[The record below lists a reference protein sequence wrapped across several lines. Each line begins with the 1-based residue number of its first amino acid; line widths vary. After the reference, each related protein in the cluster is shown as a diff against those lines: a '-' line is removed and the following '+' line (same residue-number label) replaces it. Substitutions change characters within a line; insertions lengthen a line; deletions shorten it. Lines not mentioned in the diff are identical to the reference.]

1 MHPHSDYVPL
11 HLHTEYSL
19 LDGAVRIKELVEQAV
34 AFRMPA
40 VAITDHGNLFGVVE
54 FYRYAIKAGLKPII
68 GCEVYVAPGSRFERK
83 NTPDVEEASFHL
95 ILLAK
100 NNKGYRNLISLV
112 TRAYTEGFY
121 YKPRIDMD
129 LLEQYSG
136 GLIGLTSCLKGE
148 IPYYLQRGIVDKA
161 REKALQYKHIL
172 GPENFY
178 IEVQA
183 NGLPEQEGLNRMLV
197 ELARDLHIGIVA
209 TNDCHYMKREDARA
223 HDILLC
229 IQTGRIVKDKNRLC
243 FNSDG
248 FYFKS
253 PEEMKD
259 AFKDIPEAIL
269 NTRAI
274 AERCNVEFKLGENLL
289 PVYEIED
296 GQTPDALL
304 EKLAVEGMFY
314 KLGPEPKSIYRER
327 LREELDIIKK
337 MGYSSYFLI
346 VWDFISYAKNKGI
359 PVGPGRGSAA
369 GSLVSY
375 CLGITDINPVRY
387 NLLFERFLN
396 PERISMPDI
405 DVDFCKDKRSEII
418 GYVTEKYGK
427 DHVAQIITFGTMAAK
442 AAIRDVGRA
451 LDLPYNEVDRI
462 AKLIPDTLNITIE
475 DALKVEPQLK
485 TLYDSNP
492 KIKELIDIAM
502 RLEGLS
508 RHASTHAAG
517 VVISPVPLT
526 DYTPLYKNPSDGS
539 ITTQF
544 DMKAIEKIGLL
555 KFDFLGLKTLTVIDK
570 TLKYIKNNGK
580 EISLRDIPFTD
591 VKTYELLSLGHTTG
605 IFQLESRGMRELL
618 RKIAPDRFE
627 DLIAVVALYRPGPLG
642 SGMIEDFIKRKKG
655 QIPVKYELP
664 RLKEILD
671 ETYGVILYQ
680 EQVMMIANKIANFT
694 LGQADMLRK
703 AMGKKMP
710 EEMEKQKE
718 AFIRGAVANGISEKK
733 AARLF
738 DLMAPFAE
746 YGFNKSHSA
755 AYAYLAYQTAYLKA
769 HYPVEFMAATL
780 SADIDN
786 TDKIARSINECRGM
800 GIEVLPPDINQSG
813 QEFKVVGNSIRF
825 GIEAV
830 KGVGA
835 SAIESI
841 LKSRNTD
848 GSFTSVENFLERVD
862 QRKVNKKVVESL
874 IKAGAFDSLG
884 ISRAGAMELAN
895 RFFNGSSRNYAI
907 RALGQQSIF
916 GGIKEE
922 TTENLQEWSETEL
935 LRHEKE
941 ALGFYITGH
950 PLTKYATELE
960 NVGAK
965 KTSELEELE
974 DRKEVMIGGMLRDI
988 KRIQTKSKAEI
999 MAYCTLEDAEGSIEV
1014 IVFPELYRNR
1024 LSLLQ
1029 KDTPLLIKGAVD
1041 KTEKGV
1047 KIVAGEISRLDELRT
1062 KRSEKYRGRVEINL
1076 RSPENDNLQR
1086 LKMIITNSGSLQ
1098 RVFDSLEQKGEYPL
1112 YLRIFL
1118 EDAEALIATGMKI
1131 SPDSELIN
1139 RIEEIV
1145 GKGAVIFQ

>member
-19 LDGAVRIKELVEQAV
+19 LDGAIRIKELVEQAV

-68 GCEVYVAPGSRFERK
+68 GCEVYVAPGSRFDRK
-83 NTPDVEEASFHL
+83 NTAQVEEASFHL

-161 REKALQYKHIL
+161 RERALQYKHIL
-172 GPENFY
+172 GAENFY

-183 NGLPEQEGLNRMLV
+183 NGLPEQERLNRMLV

-259 AFKDIPEAIL
+259 AFRDIPEAIL

-289 PVYEIED
+289 PVYEIEN

-314 KLGPEPKSIYRER
+314 KLGPEPKPVYRER
-327 LREELDIIKK
+327 LRKELDIIKK

-346 VWDFISYAKNKGI
+346 VWDFISYAKNRGI

-375 CLGITDINPVRY
+375 CLGITDIDPVKY

-427 DHVAQIITFGTMAAK
+427 EHVAQIITFGTMAAK

-475 DALKVEPQLK
+475 DALKVEPELK

-591 VKTYELLSLGHTTG
+591 VKTYELLSSGHTTG

-664 RLKEILD
+664 QLKEILD

-780 SADIDN
+780 STDMDN

-800 GIEVLPPDINQSG
+800 GIEVLPPDINESG
-813 QEFKVVGNSIRF
+813 QEFKVIGNSIRF
-825 GIEAV
+825 GLEAV

-841 LKSRNTD
+841 LKSRNTN
-848 GSFTSVENFLERVD
+848 GPFTSVENFFEMVD

-874 IKAGAFDSLG
+874 IKAGAFDSLS
-884 ISRAGAMELAN
+884 ISRAGAMELMN
-895 RFFNGSSRNYAI
+895 RFFNGSSKNDAI

-922 TTENLQEWSETEL
+922 TAENLQEWSETEL
-935 LRHEKE
+935 LRYEKE

-950 PLTKYATELE
+950 PLTKYTTVLE
-960 NVGAK
+960 NIGAK

-974 DRKEVMIGGMLRDI
+974 DRKEIIIGGILRDI

-1014 IVFPELYRNR
+1014 IVFPELYRNS
-1024 LSLLQ
+1024 LPLLQ

-1047 KIVAGEISRLDELRT
+1047 KIVAGEISRLDKLRT
-1062 KRSEKYRGRVEINL
+1062 KGSEKREVGSEKYRGKVEINL
-1076 RSPENDNLQR
+1076 RSPAHDNLQR
-1086 LKMIITNSGSLQ
+1086 LNSVISN
-1098 RVFDSLEQKGEYPL
+1098 SKGEYPL

-1118 EDAEALIATGMKI
+1118 KDAETLIATGMKI